1 MFNPKTFLIM
11 KNKKP
16 QGAFYERGPD
26 ILLEK
31 IAELSSV
38 LTNYRNNGHS
48 ADVLKFY
55 DEVLDAMK
63 LAHLYMEQTKFI
75 HHRNAILK
83 SSYRHLAHH
92 NKELQERLNEFET
105 VEKLHIEDRL
115 KQTLSRVTNRQIKSV
130 KL

>member
-1 MFNPKTFLIM
+1 M
-11 KNKKP
+11 KKKQP
-16 QGAFYERGPD
+16 GAFYERAPN

-38 LTNYRNNGHS
+38 LMNYRNNGHS
-48 ADVLKFY
+48 EEVLKFY

-75 HHRNAILK
+75 HHRNAILE
-83 SSYRHLAHH
+83 SSYRHLAFH
-92 NKELQERLNEFET
+92 NKELQERLNEYET

-115 KQTLSRVTNRQIKSV
+115 KDTLSAITNKKLNSVTI
-130 KL
+130 

>member
-1 MFNPKTFLIM
+1 MTH
-11 KNKKP
+11 KKP
-16 QGAFYERGPD
+16 QGAFYERAPN

-48 ADVLKFY
+48 EEVLQFY
-55 DEVLDAMK
+55 NEVLDAMR

-75 HHRNAILK
+75 HQRNALLE
-83 SSYRHLAHH
+83 SSYRHLAYH
-92 NKELQERLNEFET
+92 NKELQERLNEYET

-115 KQTLSRVTNRQIKSV
+115 SKTLSAISDKQIKS
-130 KL
+130 LLT